1 MGDGMKRLRIGLDV
15 GSTTAKLVV
24 MQRDIIIY
32 QDYVRHF
39 SDIKRRRSPCSQR
52 FSRGSPAVKQRSP

>member
-24 MQRDIIIY
+24 MERDIIIY

-39 SDIKRRRSPCSQR
+39 SDIKKRRLPYCQRCSKDSQ
-52 FSRGSPAVKQRSP
+52 AVKQRSP

>member
-1 MGDGMKRLRIGLDV
+1 MGDGMKILRIGLDV

-24 MQRDIIIY
+24 MQRDTIIY

-39 SDIKRRRSPCSQR
+39 SDIK
-52 FSRGSPAVKQRSP
+52 KQRYLSCPMYRTGSRIAKQHSL